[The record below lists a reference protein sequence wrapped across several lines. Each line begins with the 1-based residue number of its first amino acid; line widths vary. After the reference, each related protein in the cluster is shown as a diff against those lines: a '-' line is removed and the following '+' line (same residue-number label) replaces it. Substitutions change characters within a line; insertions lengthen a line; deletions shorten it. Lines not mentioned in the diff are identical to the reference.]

1 MVDLALDLGVICSL
15 DLGASCRNSCESR
28 EGSERDRYDR
38 RACRRADGLRA
49 LQNSLRH
56 DDNASFRRCRLLQEG
71 HCKVNDFVVDEIA
84 QHETAHALCVSDTC

>member
-1 MVDLALDLGVICSL
+1 MVDLALDLGVICCL

-28 EGSERDRYDR
+28 EGSERDRYD
-38 RACRRADGLRA
+38 RRADGLRA

-84 QHETAHALCVSDTC
+84 QHETAHALCVSE